1 MAILHRRLRDY
12 LNREI
17 VVVMVDGRAFK
28 GVLTEYDETAMVLK
42 DVLETSTSE
51 VRWKL
56 PFIQAPGFRY
66 DSRSSGDMVFGERE
80 KLAPSEKEVVLILHS
95 IIRIWLW
102 GREKPAAKEAERPGT
117 KKV

>member
-1 MAILHRRLRDY
+1 MGILHRRLREY

-17 VVVMVDGRAFK
+17 VVVMSDGRAFK
-28 GVLTEYDETAMVLK
+28 GILTEYDETALVLR

-51 VRWKL
+51 VRWKI
-56 PFIQAPGFRY
+56 PIVQIPGFRY
-66 DSRSSGDMVFGERE
+66 DNRSSGDMVFGERE
-80 KLAPSEKEVVLILHS
+80 KLAPQEKEVVLILHS

-102 GREKPAAKEAERPGT
+102 GREKPAAKEGDRSGT